1 MTLPGLADSI
11 MTKLAKIRVGE
22 YNMKKMAAVM
32 IFPDPTCKTIPRRYF
47 FDPADGEDTF
57 YNYEDMI
64 R

>member
-1 MTLPGLADSI
+1 
-11 MTKLAKIRVGE
+11 MTKMAKMRVGE